1 MSKKRMGRTVATEVT
16 VDLLILGAPRRNFAR
31 AFLRSMLR
39 DRQTVLLNGMKSP
52 SGHALSGFQ
61 LFIYCSGGFA
71 MNLTNLVLSQWLYER
86 YVVGG
91 VLGTAAFSLILLA
104 GRITDGVSDPF
115 IAFWTDNSWT
125 RWGRRMPFLVLATL
139 PLAAVCF
146 FLWLPPEHA
155 SHSVRILYAASMCQA
170 YFLLYGLVVTP
181 YLALLPE
188 IASSPGE
195 RLNLTTGQGVATLAG
210 TMIFALSGLIIQ
222 RLGYPVL
229 GLMLALAVLLSFY
242 PTTIVLSERAHPQR
256 SRGSL
261 TDVFRW
267 IWQVL
272 TNRDFLPLLIST
284 SFFWFG
290 LNLLLMLVPRWVDA
304 RLGMSK
310 EVVTW
315 LMLPFIGVNLLGFFF
330 FNWFAKVAGKF
341 ITLLTVFLIAAPV
354 FALFGCSD
362 RLGLP
367 ATPLVCA
374 QVVAGVAGLPV
385 AGFGVVAFAL
395 LADVIDADIARTG
408 IRREAIYFGVQAI
421 LQKSMIGLSV
431 VTFAVLQHAPGTS
444 GLSWT
449 GFLAGFVC
457 LCAFV
462 CFLGYRLREEISP
475 LRQRGHEG

>member
-1 MSKKRMGRTVATEVT
+1 
-16 VDLLILGAPRRNFAR
+16 
-31 AFLRSMLR
+31 
-39 DRQTVLLNGMKSP
+39 
-52 SGHALSGFQ
+52 
-61 LFIYCSGGFA
+61 
-71 MNLTNLVLSQWLYER
+71 
-86 YVVGG
+86 
-91 VLGTAAFSLILLA
+91 
-104 GRITDGVSDPF
+104 
-115 IAFWTDNSWT
+115 
-125 RWGRRMPFLVLATL
+125 
-139 PLAAVCF
+139 
-146 FLWLPPEHA
+146 
-155 SHSVRILYAASMCQA
+155 
-170 YFLLYGLVVTP
+170 
-181 YLALLPE
+181 LLPE

-222 RLGYPVL
+222 RFGYPVL

-242 PTTIVLSERAHPQR
+242 PTTIVLSERADSQL

-267 IWQVL
+267 IWEVS

-304 RLGMSK
+304 HLGMSK

-341 ITLLTVFLIAAPV
+341 ITLVIVFLVSAPV
-354 FALFGCSD
+354 FALFGWSD

-374 QVVAGVAGLPV
+374 QIVAGFAGLPV

-395 LADVIDADIARTG
+395 LADVIDADTARTG

-431 VTFAVLQHAPGTS
+431 VTFAVLQRAPGTS
-444 GLSWT
+444 GLRWT
-449 GFLAGFVC
+449 GLLAGIFC
-457 LCAFV
+457 LCGFV
-462 CFLGYRLREEISP
+462 CFLGYRLRGEIS
-475 LRQRGHEG
+475 